1 MATANATGEAQ
12 TGPLRLQFDRSVK
25 LAFQG
30 SSISSD
36 GGLLLHR
43 ELDDALGL
51 TDLAASLIGD
61 PRTGRN
67 GRHRLAGLLR
77 QSIFSRLA
85 GYEDVNDA
93 DRLRRDPVMRRLV
106 GGRAVKRGAASASAM
121 GRFETAMLTRPENL
135 AALADL
141 PGRWIDAV
149 HDRRPPKV
157 VTLDMD
163 SSESPVHGDQEGAAW
178 NGHFRTKCLHP
189 LFVFNQ
195 FGDLERCSLRPGNVH
210 SADGWE
216 DVLKPVLARYSRTT
230 RPSITRRRFRADA
243 AFAIPALFD
252 LLEAEGWDYAVRIKG
267 NPKLHA
273 RIAWLAKRRPGRPP
287 HHVVRHYT
295 SFHYRAKSWSTAR
308 RVVAKVEF
316 HPGEL
321 FPRVGFIVTN
331 RSLPNERVLA
341 FYNDRGT
348 AEQHIKEGK
357 QAIKW
362 TRLSCMR
369 FAANAVR
376 LQLHALAYNL
386 ANFLRTLATPEA
398 VETWSL
404 TSLRERLIKTGA
416 RLVRHARY
424 AVFQFAEA
432 ALPRKVFAGVL
443 DLINGLRGPPAEA
456 ASA

>member
-1 MATANATGEAQ
+1 MAANVTGEEKS
-12 TGPLRLQFDRSVK
+12 GPLQLQFDRTVK
-25 LAFQG
+25 LAFHG

-36 GGLLLHR
+36 GGLLLYR

-51 TDLAASLIGD
+51 TDIVAELIAD
-61 PRTGRN
+61 PRTGKN
-67 GRHRLAGLLR
+67 GRHRLVGFLR
-77 QSIFSRLA
+77 QSVFSRLA

-93 DRLRRDPVMRRLV
+93 DRLRLDPVMRQVV
-106 GGRAVKRGAASASAM
+106 GGRAVKHGAASVSAM
-121 GRFETAMLTRPENL
+121 GRFEVEMLTRPENL
-135 AALADL
+135 TALAEL

-149 HDRRPPKV
+149 HDRQSPKSI
-157 VTLDMD
+157 TLDMD

-178 NGHFRTKCLHP
+178 NGHFQSKCLHP

-195 FGDLERCSLRPGNVH
+195 YGDLERCSLRPGNVH

-216 DVLKPVLARYSRTT
+216 DVLKPVLARYSAEA
-230 RPSITRRRFRADA
+230 RPSIIRRRFRADA

-252 LLEAEGWDYAVRIKG
+252 LLEAEGWDYAIRIKG
-267 NPKLHA
+267 NSKLYEQ
-273 RIAWLAKRRPGRPP
+273 IGWLMKRRPGRPP
-287 HHVVRHYT
+287 NHVVREYT
-295 SFHYRAKSWSTAR
+295 SFHYRAKRWSKPR

-341 FYNDRGT
+341 FYNQRGT
-348 AEQHIKEGK
+348 AEQWIKEGK
-357 QAIKW
+357 YALKW

-398 VETWSL
+398 IETWSL
-404 TSLRERLIKTGA
+404 TSLRERLIKTGS

-424 AVFQFAEA
+424 AVFQLAEA
-432 ALPRKVFAGVL
+432 ALPRAVFAGIL
-443 DLINGLRGPPAEA
+443 GLINGLRGPPAGA
-456 ASA
+456 VSA

>member
-1 MATANATGEAQ
+1 LEANVTGDAES
-12 TGPLRLQFDRSVK
+12 GPLRLQFDCSVK

-36 GGLLLHR
+36 GGLLLYR

-51 TDLAASLIGD
+51 LDMAARLIAD
-61 PRTGRN
+61 PRTGKN
-67 GRHRLAGLLR
+67 GRHRLAGFLR
-77 QSIFSRLA
+77 QSVFSRLA

-93 DRLRRDPVMRRLV
+93 DRLCRDPVMRQLI
-106 GGRAVKRGAASASAM
+106 GGRAVNHGAASASTM
-121 GRFETAMLTRPENL
+121 GRFETEMLTQPENL
-135 AALADL
+135 EALADL

-149 HDRRPPKV
+149 HDRRPPKSI
-157 VTLDMD
+157 TLDMD
-163 SSESPVHGDQEGAAW
+163 SSESPVHGDQEGAMW
-178 NGHFRTKCLHP
+178 NGHFQSKCLHP

-195 FGDLERCSLRPGNVH
+195 FGDLERCALRPGNVH

-216 DVLKPVLARYSRTT
+216 EVLRPVLARYSAEA
-230 RPSITRRRFRADA
+230 RPSITRRYFRGDA
-243 AFAIPALFD
+243 AFAIPVLFE
-252 LLEAEGWDYAVRIKG
+252 LLEAAGWCYAIRIKG
-267 NPKLHA
+267 NSKLYE
-273 RIAWLAKRRPGRPP
+273 RISWLLRRRPGRPS
-287 HHVVRHYT
+287 HTVIRTYT
-295 SFHYRAKSWSTAR
+295 SFQYQAKSWSKPR

-341 FYNDRGT
+341 FYNGRGT

-357 QAIKW
+357 YALKW

-386 ANFLRTLATPEA
+386 ANFLRTLATPDEIG
-398 VETWSL
+398 TWSL

-424 AVFQFAEA
+424 AIFQFAEA
-432 ALPRKVFAGVL
+432 ALPRRVFAGIL
-443 DLINGLRGPPAEA
+443 GLINGLRGPPVATV
-456 ASA
+456 SV

>member
-1 MATANATGEAQ
+1 MGEVDS
-12 TGPLRLQFDRSVK
+12 GPLRLQFDRSVK

-51 TDLAASLIGD
+51 TDLAAELIAD

-67 GRHRLAGLLR
+67 GRHRLSGLLR

-93 DRLRRDPVMRRLV
+93 DRLRRDPVMRQLV
-106 GGRAVKRGAASASAM
+106 GGRAVKHGGASASAM
-121 GRFETAMLTRPENL
+121 GRFETETLSQPHNL
-135 AALADL
+135 VALADL

-157 VTLDMD
+157 ITLDMD
-163 SSESPVHGDQEGAAW
+163 SSESPVHGEQEGSAW
-178 NGHFRTKCLHP
+178 NGHFQSKCLHP

-195 FGDLERCSLRPGNVH
+195 YGDLERCALRPGNVH

-216 DVLKPVLARYSRTT
+216 ALLRPVLARYSLEA
-230 RPSITRRRFRADA
+230 RPSIRRRRFRADA

-267 NPKLHA
+267 NAKLYEE
-273 RIAWLAKRRPGRPP
+273 IAWAMKRKPGRPP
-287 HHVVRHYT
+287 NRVVRRYA
-295 SFHYRAKSWSTAR
+295 SFHYRAKSWTKSR
-308 RVVAKVEF
+308 RIVAKVEF

-331 RSLPNERVLA
+331 RNLPNERVLA
-341 FYNDRGT
+341 FYNGRGT

-357 QAIKW
+357 HALKW

-369 FAANAVR
+369 FAANTVR

-386 ANFLRTLATPEA
+386 ANFLRTLAAPEA
-398 VETWSL
+398 IEKWTL
-404 TSLRERLIKTGA
+404 TSLRERVIKTGA
-416 RLVRHARY
+416 RLIRHARY
-424 AVFQFAEA
+424 AVFQMAEA
-432 ALPRKVFAGVL
+432 ALPRALFAGVL
-443 DLINGLRGPPAEA
+443 SMINGLRAPPVKVACP
-456 ASA
+456 

>member
-1 MATANATGEAQ
+1 MAANATGEVQ

-36 GGLLLHR
+36 GGLLLYR
-43 ELDDALGL
+43 DLDDALGL
-51 TDLAASLIGD
+51 TDMAAALVGD

-67 GRHRLAGLLR
+67 GRHRLAGFLR
-77 QSIFSRLA
+77 QSVFSRLA

-93 DRLRRDPVMRRLV
+93 DRLSRDPVMRQLV
-106 GGRAVKRGAASASAM
+106 GDRAVKNGAASASAM
-121 GRFETAMLTRPENL
+121 GRFETVMLTQSDNL

-149 HDRRPPKV
+149 HDKRPPKV
-157 VTLDMD
+157 ITLDMD
-163 SSESPVHGDQEGAAW
+163 SSESPVHGDQEGSAW
-178 NGHFRTKCLHP
+178 NGHFQSKCLHP

-216 DVLKPVLARYSRTT
+216 DVLRPVLARYTSEA
-230 RPSITRRRFRADA
+230 RPSIKRRRFRADA

-252 LLEAEGWDYAVRIKG
+252 LLEAAGWDYAIRIKG
-267 NPKLHA
+267 NPRLHD
-273 RIAWLAKRRPGRPP
+273 RIDWLTKRGPGRPP
-287 HHVVRHYT
+287 HHVVRRYT
-295 SFHYRAKSWSTAR
+295 SFHYRAKSWSKPR

-341 FYNDRGT
+341 FYNGRGT

-357 QAIKW
+357 HALKW
-362 TRLSCMR
+362 TRLSCMK

-386 ANFLRTLATPEA
+386 ANFLRTLATPKEI
-398 VETWSL
+398 ETWSL
-404 TSLRERLIKTGA
+404 TSLRERLIKTGT
-416 RLVRHARY
+416 RLVRHGRY
-424 AVFQFAEA
+424 AIFQMAAA
-432 ALPRKVFAGVL
+432 ALPQEVFAGIL
-443 DLINGLRGPPAEA
+443 GLINSLRGPPAETLP
-456 ASA
+456 S

>member
-1 MATANATGEAQ
+1 MAANATGEVES
-12 TGPLRLQFDRSVK
+12 GPLRLQFDRSVK
-25 LAFQG
+25 LAFRG

-43 ELDDALGL
+43 ELDDTLDLSEMAAGL
-51 TDLAASLIGD
+51 IAD

-67 GRHRLAGLLR
+67 GRHRLAALLR

-93 DRLRRDPVMRRLV
+93 DRLCRDPVMRQLV
-106 GGRAVKRGAASASAM
+106 GGRAVKHGAASASAM
-121 GRFETAMLTRPENL
+121 GRFETEMLTRPENL
-135 AALADL
+135 EALADL

-149 HDRRPPKV
+149 HGRRPPKSI
-157 VTLDMD
+157 TLDMD
-163 SSESPVHGDQEGAAW
+163 SSESPVHGDQEGSVW
-178 NGHFRTKCLHP
+178 NGHFQSKCLHP

-195 FGDLERCSLRPGNVH
+195 FGDLERCALRPGNVH

-216 DVLKPVLARYSRTT
+216 NVLRPVLSRYSAKV

-243 AFAIPALFD
+243 AFAIPVLFD
-252 LLEAEGWDYAVRIKG
+252 LLEAEGWDYAIRIKG
-267 NPKLHA
+267 NRKLYDQVA
-273 RIAWLAKRRPGRPP
+273 FLTRRRPGRPP
-287 HHVVRHYT
+287 NHVVRHYA
-295 SFHYRAKSWSTAR
+295 SFHYRAKSWSKAR

-341 FYNDRGT
+341 FYNGRGT

-357 QAIKW
+357 YALKW

-386 ANFLRTLATPEA
+386 ANFLRTLATPDEIG
-398 VETWSL
+398 TWSL
-404 TSLRERLIKTGA
+404 TSSRSSSNPTSTVANYL
-416 RLVRHARY
+416 
-424 AVFQFAEA
+424 
-432 ALPRKVFAGVL
+432 
-443 DLINGLRGPPAEA
+443 
-456 ASA
+456 

>member
-1 MATANATGEAQ
+1 MAYPTGEAEL
-12 TGPLRLQFDRSVK
+12 GPLRLDFDRSVK
-25 LAFQG
+25 VEFRGAA
-30 SSISSD
+30 ISSD

-51 TDLAASLIGD
+51 TESAAGLIAD
-61 PRTGRN
+61 PRTGCN

-77 QSIFSRLA
+77 QSVFSRLA

-93 DRLRRDPVMRRLV
+93 DRLARDPVMRQLI

-121 GRFETAMLTRPENL
+121 GRFETEMLTRPENL
-135 AALADL
+135 TVLADL
-141 PGRWIDAV
+141 PGRWIDVV
-149 HDRRPPKV
+149 HDRRPPKSI
-157 VTLDMD
+157 TLDMD
-163 SSESPVHGDQEGAAW
+163 SSESPVHGDQEGSAW
-178 NGHFRTKCLHP
+178 NGHFQSKCLHP

-195 FGDLERCSLRPGNVH
+195 FGDLERCALRPGNVH

-216 DVLKPVLARYSRTT
+216 EVLRPVLARYSAEA
-230 RPSITRRRFRADA
+230 RPSITRRYFRGDA

-252 LLEAEGWDYAVRIKG
+252 LLEAEGWGYAIRIKG
-267 NPKLHA
+267 NSKLYE
-273 RIAWLAKRRPGRPP
+273 RISWLLRRRPGRPS
-287 HHVVRHYT
+287 HTVIRTYT
-295 SFHYRAKSWSTAR
+295 SFQYQAKSWSKAR

-341 FYNDRGT
+341 FYNGRGT

-357 QAIKW
+357 YALKW

-369 FAANAVR
+369 FAANTVR

-386 ANFLRTLATPEA
+386 ANFLRTLATPVEI
-398 VETWSL
+398 ETWSL
-404 TSLRERLIKTGA
+404 TSLRERLIKTGT

-432 ALPRKVFAGVL
+432 ALPRRVFAGIL
-443 DLINGLRGPPAEA
+443 ARINGLRGPPAEA
-456 ASA
+456 ACA